1 MIKKMQRERLY
12 EMSNRIGDKKEKAGA
27 PPAFSLFCIM
37 DLKLRPPGPSPRTV
51 SQSYSL
57 HGWYPEP
64 SEVLW
69 QR

>member
-12 EMSNRIGDKKEKAGA
+12 EMSNRIGDEKEKAGA
-27 PPAFSLFCIM
+27 PPAFFSL
-37 DLKLRPPGPSPRTV
+37 LYNGPQTPSPRTV